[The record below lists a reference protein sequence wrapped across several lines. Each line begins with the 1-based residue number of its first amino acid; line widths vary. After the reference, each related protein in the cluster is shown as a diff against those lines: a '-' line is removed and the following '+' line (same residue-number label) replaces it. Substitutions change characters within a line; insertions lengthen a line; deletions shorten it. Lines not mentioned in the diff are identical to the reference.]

1 MVWNHVGHKDVR
13 MSYDPFDGVL
23 LDDPRPPVPGAVSLM
38 LHLRVARRLAMAQG
52 RTAGPSL
59 ETLKARAQ
67 ACRELLAQGLQP
79 ATLRTLQTFGLE
91 LGNPKT
97 AHSLSSVLAHLE
109 AYLKEVEAGGY
120 LEPDLALWQ
129 AVDLELAGKRGLWI
143 ERTEAD
149 GTLEAGLRDLVPSRL
164 RALACVPG
172 LGGTSFSL
180 AARKGGEASGLF
192 GSAQPLVAWFLDGL
206 EAHGQT
212 LPNDLL
218 LSEPE
223 GWGEAP
229 WAPALETLFEGPL
242 DLGNHADAFQ
252 RGLVEGPLDLLR
264 HAVEQVCAWLDEGFA
279 PADITLIH
287 PEPQAVAGF
296 LAPLLA
302 EEGLALHVRGGLLPL
317 LASEAWSPLWSL
329 LMGVHRLDPCA
340 VSAGLRASRRDDLRH
355 WADALALADQS
366 GSLAFEGSFMH
377 LLERAKAYAQ
387 GVWQELALLRDT
399 TQTAHRWAE
408 RLESLASTLRLP
420 MDPDDFYSPLGLLK
434 EAWGNETWTFADML
448 LALEAFL
455 EAARSSEIPRA
466 AEGLRLVTPAT
477 ILDDWNGARATLILD
492 LSEGAW
498 PSRPAENPDLDGDRK
513 AALNRAL
520 LAWSQ
525 AEPEAIFPPAL
536 QRFWLPRSEHG
547 DQIPR
552 AFQREAY
559 AFNKVLAM
567 TRERLVA
574 LSPAQDEDGRMK
586 SQGPFWTAL
595 EGAAPWRPEA
605 ALHSHL
611 RWRWEGHDQSARH
624 QARAS
629 AAQAR
634 PANEIML
641 AEAPAFDRAPGLRAA
656 WLKGQVSA
664 SPTALEGLARCPFRS
679 MAERVW
685 GLQTFDARSRMSM
698 AVGILVHH
706 VMEEILAPFVG
717 VEDWPAAFQAT
728 LKLGPE
734 AGAEDLVP
742 HLLALWLNHR
752 DPWLKELD
760 RHIPQEQW
768 PQAVLRLESLL
779 PNLAEALL
787 RDVQAET
794 PDKGEFALLDPARQ
808 PTPKSKKNAPQPPES
823 WRRTLLALE
832 GNLGPVALDL
842 GDGHTLA
849 VSGKVDRIERWASD
863 GLSFLR
869 VVDYKTSKANY
880 LKAYAEDDAPFS
892 SHLQTPLYMLL
903 AEQVY
908 PDERA
913 TAVIF
918 PLRDDEPKP
927 FTKHLAT
934 LAEAGPDGAWRK
946 KLLTN
951 LARFDARLESGD
963 FPPIPGEHCSQC
975 QLAALCGRPV
985 DVTVETDGEGD

>member
-1 MVWNHVGHKDVR
+1 

-23 LDDPRPPVPGAVSLM
+23 LNDPRPPVPGAVSLM
-38 LHLRVARRLAMAQG
+38 LHLSVARRLAKAQG

-59 ETLKARAQ
+59 EALKARAQ
-67 ACRELLAQGLQP
+67 ACRELLAQGLLP
-79 ATLRTLQTFGLE
+79 ATLRELQKYGLA
-91 LGNPKT
+91 LGHPKS
-97 AHSLSSVLAHLE
+97 AHSLASVLAHLE
-109 AYLKEVEAGGY
+109 AYLKEVAGGSY

-149 GTLEAGLRDLVPSRL
+149 GPLEAGLRDLVPSRL
-164 RALACVPG
+164 RALACLPE
-172 LGGTSFSL
+172 LGGATFNL
-180 AARKGGEASGLF
+180 AAQKGGEASGLF

-206 EAHGQT
+206 EAHGQS
-212 LPNDLL
+212 LPNDLA

-223 GWGEAP
+223 GWGSAP
-229 WAPALETLFEGPL
+229 WSPALETLFEGPL
-242 DLGNHADAFQ
+242 DLRDHADAFQ

-264 HAVEQVCAWLDEGFA
+264 HAIEQVCVWLDAGIP
-279 PADITLIH
+279 PADITLLH
-287 PEPQAVAGF
+287 PEPQAVAAF

-302 EEGLALHVRGGLLPL
+302 EEGVALHVRGGLLPL
-317 LASEAWSPLWSL
+317 LASEAWSPLWTL
-329 LMGVHRLDPCA
+329 LMGVQRLDPCA
-340 VSAGLRASRRDDLRH
+340 VSAGLRASKRDDLRH

-366 GSLAFEGSFMH
+366 GTLAFEGSFMH
-377 LLERAKAYAQ
+377 LRDRVKAYAQ
-387 GVWQELALLRDT
+387 NIWQELASLRGT
-399 TQTAHRWAE
+399 SQTAHRWAE
-408 RLESLASTLRLP
+408 RLESLATTLRLP

-434 EAWGNETWTFADML
+434 EAWGLETWTFADML

-466 AEGLRLVTPAT
+466 VEGLRLVTPGT

-498 PSRPAENPDLDGDRK
+498 PSHPAENPDLDGDRK
-513 AALNRAL
+513 AALNKAL

-525 AEPEAIFPPAL
+525 AEPMATFPPAL

-574 LSPAQDEDGRMK
+574 LSPAQDEEGRMK
-586 SQGPFWTAL
+586 AQGPFWTAL
-595 EGAAPWRPEA
+595 EGAAPWRSEP
-605 ALHSHL
+605 ALHSRL
-611 RWRWEGHDQSARH
+611 RWRWEGHDQASH
-624 QARAS
+624 HHARAV
-629 AAQAR
+629 AAQAQ
-634 PANEIML
+634 PVNVALL
-641 AEAPAFDRAPGLRAA
+641 AAAPDFDHAPGLRAA
-656 WLKGQVSA
+656 WLKGQESA
-664 SPTALEGLARCPFRS
+664 SPTALEGLAKCPFRS
-679 MAERVW
+679 LAERVW
-685 GLQTFDARSRMSM
+685 GLQTFDARTRMSM

-706 VMEEILAPFVG
+706 LLEEALMPFVG
-717 VEDWPAAFQAT
+717 VEDWPTAFQTA
-728 LKLGPE
+728 LGLGPE
-734 AGAEDLVP
+734 AGAEDLIP
-742 HLLALWLNHR
+742 HLLALWQAHQTE
-752 DPWLKELD
+752 WTKELD

-779 PNLAEALL
+779 PNLAAALL
-787 RDVQAET
+787 RDVLAET
-794 PDKGEFALLDPARQ
+794 PDKGEFALLDPTRLPA
-808 PTPKSKKNAPQPPES
+808 PKSKKAAAPPPEI

-832 GNLGPVALDL
+832 GSLGPVALDL
-842 GDGHTLA
+842 GNGHSLA
-849 VSGKVDRIERWASD
+849 VGGKVDRIERWTSAS
-863 GLSFLR
+863 LSFLR
-869 VVDYKTSKANY
+869 VVDYKTSKETY
-880 LKAYAEDDAPFS
+880 LKACAEDDAPFS

-908 PDERA
+908 PGERA
-913 TAVIF
+913 TAVLF
-918 PLRDDEPKP
+918 PLKEDEPKP

-934 LAEAGPDGAWRK
+934 LAEAGPEGAWRER
-946 KLLTN
+946 LLTN

-963 FPPIPGEHCSQC
+963 FPPTPGEHCSQC